1 MLRPIDIHHMEFKQV
16 FRGYNKEQ
24 VDDFLSK
31 IVSEYESLYQQN
43 QELRD
48 RIDELKTQVNRYSD
62 VEDTLQETLDYV
74 KQSSSEIKHSAEIAA
89 RRTIEEAKLEAE
101 HILENARSQMGDEIR
116 KAQEA
121 LEFRRRMVR
130 QLEMQLRRLLDEVR
144 QLAPG
149 DEDSETGVLLVDPGS
164 REWSVRKTRRRL
176 KRSRCISCIRSLP
189 LISWAVYLIIY
200 SIQAALSGLL

>member
-149 DEDSETGVLLVDPGS
+149 DEDSETGVAAGRPRL
-164 REWSVRKTRRRL
+164 TRVV
-176 KRSRCISCIRSLP
+176 SEEDSEETEE
-189 LISWAVYLIIY
+189 V
-200 SIQAALSGLL
+200 